1 MGIFDWLFGEKEPT
15 RNSKDVKKE
24 EVHKPEKKMTSDS
37 GGDLEN
43 YMLYKDS
50 GYSDE
55 FKFLKLLL
63 TQLKTEKI
71 QNEEDLENYIK
82 DHFKKF
88 DQSQLLLKQSLF
100 KDIEKI
106 LGTYL
111 NDFEKNKKTTT
122 LFNKKFDFTI
132 SFDDVEQYH
141 SLSQKIYGIAGFQA
155 IQKTLEKSELKD
167 ISDKEKNEINKKVY
181 GKLSTKQIKD
191 RQVYGA
197 VRAYAELMKID
208 GDIDPN
214 EALVLGKLSEKEAEN
229 LSGDYSVDSEEFK
242 FVWASEENVFTSLK
256 TYNKKQIK
264 GFFEN
269 LFVMAAIDGEV
280 KNPEIDFMVTMY
292 KNITGSDE
300 KKSNE
305 DVQKMF
311 ENWLE
316 NPNKYKIQ

>member
-1 MGIFDWLFGEKEPT
+1 MI
-15 RNSKDVKKE
+15 
-24 EVHKPEKKMTSDS
+24 
-37 GGDLEN
+37 
-43 YMLYKDS
+43 
-50 GYSDE
+50 
-55 FKFLKLLL
+55 
-63 TQLKTEKI
+63 
-71 QNEEDLENYIK
+71 
-82 DHFKKF
+82 
-88 DQSQLLLKQSLF
+88 
-100 KDIEKI
+100 
-106 LGTYL
+106 
-111 NDFEKNKKTTT
+111 
-122 LFNKKFDFTI
+122 
-132 SFDDVEQYH
+132 
-141 SLSQKIYGIAGFQA
+141 
-155 IQKTLEKSELKD
+155 
-167 ISDKEKNEINKKVY
+167 
-181 GKLSTKQIKD
+181 
-191 RQVYGA
+191 
-197 VRAYAELMKID
+197 
-208 GDIDPN
+208 
-214 EALVLGKLSEKEAEN
+214 SEKEAEN